1 MNYNHH
7 HVHSSFYLCKNE
19 QHGIVGKQKQTNKTN
34 KTRNRNNSFIG
45 MNNTTS
51 SSMYNN
57 NNNINI
63 SNNSHSNSNTS
74 YQITNFAKIL
84 LQQKQYGNQMCFN
97 SSYHQ
102 NPKQVNKVNVNHNKS
117 KSFFENNEEQIQH
130 VNYIEKM
137 LNAYENMTK
146 NNIHSNNN
154 KNGVN
159 DNSSNVMSKYTNF
172 LNTTREYSVKG
183 NNSGKKAK
191 GKRMNSCGSDL
202 CKKSKKELNS
212 DKERKCM
219 YSNKECPQY
228 KVNYSD
234 RNNHSEKKDKRI
246 RKGSVTE
253 RHNNV
258 VHKEFDWNLLQS
270 PEEYHFMFVKLIC
283 KQKKDAKMF
292 DNNNCK
298 GSNNKC
304 EFDWV

>member
-7 HVHSSFYLCKNE
+7 LHSSFYLCKNE
-19 QHGIVGKQKQTNKTN
+19 SQVHVKQKQMNKTN

-51 SSMYNN
+51 SSAYNN
-57 NNNINI
+57 N
-63 SNNSHSNSNTS
+63 SNSNTS

-97 SSYHQ
+97 SNYH
-102 NPKQVNKVNVNHNKS
+102 PKEKHVNKNHNNSKS
-117 KSFFENNEEQIQH
+117 KSFLESTEEQIQH

-137 LNAYENMTK
+137 LNAYGSMTK
-146 NNIHSNNN
+146 NANKHSNSN
-154 KNGVN
+154 KSGVN
-159 DNSSNVMSKYTNF
+159 ESNVMNKCVNF
-172 LNTTREYSVKG
+172 LNTTREYSLKE
-183 NNSGKKAK
+183 NKSSKQAQ
-191 GKRMNSCGSDL
+191 GKRTNSCGSDL
-202 CKKSKKELNS
+202 YKKSKKEWNN
-212 DKERKCM
+212 DKEGNCI

-228 KVNYSD
+228 NVNYSE

-283 KQKKDAKMF
+283 KQKKDAKML

-304 EFDWV
+304 EFDYV